1 MSLHGMSSLSFLG
14 LHLPSSKV
22 RTKVKGQD
30 SYILNLKPLS
40 TECVFIGE
48 EVLEAFFLGGVL
60 YGFDFQFCPSLAV

>member
-14 LHLPSSKV
+14 LHMPSSKV
-22 RTKVKGQD
+22 RTGVKGQD

-40 TECVFIGE
+40 TECVFIGK

-60 YGFDFQFCPSLAV
+60 SGLDFQFCPSLAV